1 MWIKKKR
8 EKRSDRKVRKFEK
21 FNSIIHYENITN
33 ISPVLNHDL
42 RVPLK
47 EEYLLSANI
56 SSSVGPKVRP
66 IKHGWWS
73 HNPNSWNNFRSWA
86 RVAFIKPRH
95 VSSRIRGWCSW
106 LERGVARDEAFNTS
120 NLFLR
125 SVYNGV
131 RAKRF
136 FLLNWII
143 EQVYFSSNKF
153 ERSNYKFIYLV
164 SSIISRALLHGEWR
178 FFERESLMKSIIIY
192 ITI

>member
-1 MWIKKKR
+1 MWIKKKKR
-8 EKRSDRKVRKFEK
+8 EEKWQKSEKIWKIQFNHPLRK
-21 FNSIIHYENITN
+21 HYEYFSCVKSWFKSSIKGGSRR
-33 ISPVLNHDL
+33 ISPH
-42 RVPLK
+42 RSGRK
-47 EEYLLSANI
+47 CGR
-56 SSSVGPKVRP
+56 SSMDDDRTTRIAG
-66 IKHGWWS
+66 IT
-73 HNPNSWNNFRSWA
+73 WA

-153 ERSNYKFIYLV
+153 EKSNYKFIYLV
-164 SSIISRALLHGEWR
+164 SSIISRVLLEN
-178 FFERESLMKSIIIY
+178 EDSSNESLSRSLLLSILRSNDDSS
-192 ITI
+192 